1 MPAGKCGMARTAM
14 DSPTQR
20 QADDPGQTGPDRLSD
35 RLPIAERF
43 VSLQG
48 EGGLVG
54 VPSSFVRVFGCNLR
68 CTWCD
73 SPATSWAPAGTQ
85 VPLDELV
92 AFCARGPRHV
102 VLTGGEPLL
111 FP

>member
-1 MPAGKCGMARTAM
+1 MSGR
-14 DSPTQR
+14 S
-20 QADDPGQTGPDRLSD
+20 

-73 SPATSWAPAGTQ
+73 SPGTSWAPAGEQTAISE
-85 VPLDELV
+85 VLD
-92 AFCARGPRHV
+92 FCARGRD
-102 VLTGGEPLL
+102 TWC
-111 FP
+111 